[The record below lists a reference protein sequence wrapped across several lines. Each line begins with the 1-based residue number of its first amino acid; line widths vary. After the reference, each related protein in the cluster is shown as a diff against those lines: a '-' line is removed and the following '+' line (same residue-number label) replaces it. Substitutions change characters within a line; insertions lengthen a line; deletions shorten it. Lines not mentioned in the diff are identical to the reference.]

1 MATTVAGFILR
12 AADRQET
19 ARFYAELGL
28 RANEHQHGGPIHH
41 EVGPMS
47 DECVMEVYIRSP
59 AFSQDA
65 LMLNVD
71 SIEAALNV
79 VAGFGIQA
87 AMDVRDMGDAKFVY
101 IADPD
106 GRPVMLIE
114 KK

>member
-1 MATTVAGFILR
+1 MATTIAGFILR
-12 AADRQET
+12 AANRQET

-28 RANEHQHGGPIHH
+28 RVNEHQHGGPIHH

-47 DECVMEVYIRSP
+47 DGCVMEVYTRSP

-71 SIEAALNV
+71 SIDVSLQVAAK
-79 VAGFGIQA
+79 FGIQA
-87 AMDVRDMGDAKFVY
+87 KTDARDMGDARFIY

-106 GRPVMLIE
+106 GRPLMLIE